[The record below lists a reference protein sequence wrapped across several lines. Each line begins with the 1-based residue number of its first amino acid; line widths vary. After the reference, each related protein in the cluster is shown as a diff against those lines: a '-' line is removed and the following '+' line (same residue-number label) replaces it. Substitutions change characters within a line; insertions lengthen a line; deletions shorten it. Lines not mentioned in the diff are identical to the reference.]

1 MKALLDY
8 ICDQLEE
15 LERKASKEGKLSMA
29 EIEYLDKLAHIKKSL
44 LTSEAMWED
53 SEFSE
58 AGGGSYGSY
67 ARGGQGGGSSRG
79 GQGGGRSNAESGA
92 YARGRGRGAR
102 RDSMGRYSRE
112 GGSYDGGSYEGG
124 YSGADDFRMELQELM
139 QDAPN
144 EQIKMKLQ
152 RLMSEM

>member
-1 MKALLDY
+1 MHKLMDY
-8 ICDQLEE
+8 ICEQMEE
-15 LERKASKEGKLSMA
+15 LERKADKDGKLSMA

-58 AGGGSYGSY
+58 AGGSYGSY

-79 GQGGGRSNAESGA
+79 GQGGGRSNAGSGA

-102 RDSMGRYSRE
+102 RDSMGRYSRD
-112 GGSYDGGSYEGG
+112 GGSYEGGSYEGG

-144 EQIKMKLQ
+144 EQIRMKLQ

>member
-1 MKALLDY
+1 MHKLMDY
-8 ICDQLEE
+8 VCEQLEE
-15 LERKASKEGKLSMA
+15 LERKADKDGKLSMA

-44 LTSEAMWED
+44 LTSEAMWEESD
-53 SEFSE
+53 FSE
-58 AGGGSYGSY
+58 AGGSYGSY
-67 ARGGQGGGSSRG
+67 ARGGGGRGSNRS
-79 GQGGGRSNAESGA
+79 GRSNYSGA
-92 YARGRGRGAR
+92 YARGAR
-102 RDSMGRYSRE
+102 RDSMGRYSR
-112 GGSYDGGSYEGG
+112 DGGSYEGG